1 MLVRGELILATD
13 SGQRYTISIELTA
26 SNQKTSTID
35 NLTEPSTLVPI
46 ALLLVSL
53 WVVLGIDSPSREV
66 SSELDEIPLG
76 GFESD
81 DPVFIDPFG
90 ESY

>member
-13 SGQRYTISIELTA
+13 SGQRFIITIELTA
-26 SNQKTSTID
+26 TNQKSTTID
-35 NLTEPSTLVPI
+35 NLTEPATLVPI

-53 WVVLGIDSPSREV
+53 WIVLGIDSPTREV
-66 SSELDEIPLG
+66 SSELDEIPLS

-81 DPVFIDPFG
+81 DPVFIDPFS